1 MSTMILDRGLE
12 PLPAE
17 RVIDCS
23 NAPLIT
29 PEGEVVIASDYAK
42 FRRRYPQIKGGATA
56 AIPAI
61 PFVASAHEHA
71 ESSPVITQA
80 LVLAGPSTTYE
91 LNVPSYGYIRHI
103 WLDINATGGTGVA
116 AVYAGDAPFNAID
129 ALTFLD
135 TNGAPIYGPL
145 SGFSAFI
152 TNLFGGYTYQQDP
165 RSLPTYNAGN
175 TAGNFR
181 WQVRIPLEISHHDAT
196 GCLGN
201 QNSSAPYRIRVNI
214 NAPANIYTTPPTGYP
229 TVTITPILE
238 AWSLPNSAD
247 PLGRPQSQVP
257 PNYGTVQYWSTR
269 FQTGLAVGTNTVQV
283 LRVGN
288 LIRNLIFICRDT
300 NATGARDD
308 TVFPTAPII
317 NWDARQ
323 LFNETQTYRATRSYE
338 SLESIP
344 TLGRPVGVYAYSFAR
359 TNQDRVGDDKPWL
372 WLPTVE
378 ATRLELNG
386 SFATGGVVEV
396 LVNDIAP
403 AEVNPS
409 QRYVQSSATGFHP
422 NPDFPNANQA

>member
-29 PEGEVVIASDYAK
+29 PEGEVVIASDYAR
-42 FRRRYPQIKGGATA
+42 FRRRYPSIKGGATA
-56 AIPAI
+56 VIPAI

-80 LVLAGPSTTYE
+80 LVLSGPSTTYE

-152 TNLFGGYTYQQDP
+152 TNLFGAYTYQQDP

-181 WQVRIPLEISHHDAT
+181 WQVRIPL
-196 GCLGN
+196 
-201 QNSSAPYRIRVNI
+201 
-214 NAPANIYTTPPTGYP
+214 
-229 TVTITPILE
+229 
-238 AWSLPNSAD
+238 
-247 PLGRPQSQVP
+247 
-257 PNYGTVQYWSTR
+257 
-269 FQTGLAVGTNTVQV
+269 
-283 LRVGN
+283 
-288 LIRNLIFICRDT
+288 
-300 NATGARDD
+300 
-308 TVFPTAPII
+308 
-317 NWDARQ
+317 
-323 LFNETQTYRATRSYE
+323 
-338 SLESIP
+338 
-344 TLGRPVGVYAYSFAR
+344 
-359 TNQDRVGDDKPWL
+359 
-372 WLPTVE
+372 
-378 ATRLELNG
+378 
-386 SFATGGVVEV
+386 
-396 LVNDIAP
+396 
-403 AEVNPS
+403 
-409 QRYVQSSATGFHP
+409 
-422 NPDFPNANQA
+422 